1 MSALKNEKPGL
12 KARCAGISLLQGVT
26 LDRQPLDQLLET
38 NAEFR
43 ELEGRDRSFA
53 HALVAASL
61 RHGGEIKSVLGKF
74 LAKPLPRSSGM
85 AVDILTIAAAQLL
98 FMGVSPHAAIDL
110 SVDLAK
116 QDKKAQH
123 FSGLINAVL
132 RKVSADGKSALEKLD
147 GPRLNTPD
155 WLWEQWVS
163 AYGEKTAHDIAAS
176 HLSEAALDISVKA
189 NAEHWATQL
198 EGELLPTG
206 TIRLRTADRSLQD
219 LPGFNTGDWWV
230 QDAASALPAKLFGDI
245 KGQSVLDLCAAPGGK
260 TAQLAS
266 AGAVVTAVD
275 DSVSRLS
282 RLKENLARLRLQA
295 TTLLVDMLSLPT
307 DALYDNVL
315 LDAPCSA
322 TGTIRRHPDLVYLK
336 TSRQLDNLVGLQQ
349 KMLEHAA
356 SLVKPGGKLVYCTC
370 SLSPLEGERQVFR
383 FLRAHENFVLSP
395 ITPQDLAQQEQFITP
410 AGLMRCLPSMATGGS
425 SGLDGFFAA
434 RLNRLTHRPL
444 VLR

>member
-1 MSALKNEKPGL
+1 VSAQKNEKPGL
-12 KARCAGISLLQGVT
+12 KARRAGISLLQGVT
-26 LDRQPLDQLLET
+26 LDQQPLDQLLET

-53 HALVAASL
+53 HALVASSL
-61 RHGGEIKSVLGKF
+61 RHGGQIKSVLGKF
-74 LAKPLPRSSGM
+74 LTKPLPRSSGM
-85 AVDILTIAAAQLL
+85 AVDILTIATAQLL
-98 FMGVSPHAAIDL
+98 FMDVSPHATIDL

-132 RKVSADGKSALEKLD
+132 RKVSTDGKTAFEKLD

-163 AYGEKTAHDIAAS
+163 AYDEKTARAIAVA
-176 HLSEAALDISVKA
+176 HLSEAPLDISVKS
-189 NAEHWATQL
+189 NAEHWAAQL

-206 TIRLRTADRSLQD
+206 TIRLRSTDKNLQD
-219 LPGFNTGDWWV
+219 LPGFSTGEWWV
-230 QDAASALPAKLFGDI
+230 QDAASALPAKLLGDI
-245 KGQSVLDLCAAPGGK
+245 RGQSVLDLCAAPGGK

-266 AGAVVTAVD
+266 AGAVVTAID
-275 DSVSRLS
+275 DSVSRMS
-282 RLKENLARLRLQA
+282 RLRENLARLKLPV
-295 TTLLVDMLSLPT
+295 TTLLADALSLQT
-307 DALYDNVL
+307 DTLYDNVL

-322 TGTIRRHPDLVYLK
+322 TGTIRRHPDLIYLK
-336 TSRQLDNLVGLQQ
+336 TPQQIGGLAGLQQ

-356 SLVKPGGKLVYCTC
+356 SLVKPGGNLVYCTC
-370 SLSPLEGERQVFR
+370 SLSPLEGERQVFK

-395 ITPQDLAQQEQFITP
+395 ISPEDLARQEQFITP
-410 AGLMRCLPSMATGGS
+410 AGLMRCLPSMAIGSS

-434 RLNRLTHRPL
+434 RLVRLSP
-444 VLR
+444 

>member
-1 MSALKNEKPGL
+1 MTAPKNEKPGL
-12 KARCAGISLLQGVT
+12 KARRAAISLLQGVT
-26 LDRQPLDQLLET
+26 LDQQPLDQLLET

-53 HALVAASL
+53 HALVASSL
-61 RHGGEIKSVLGKF
+61 RHGGEIKAILGKF

-98 FMGVSPHAAIDL
+98 FMDVSPHAAIDL

-132 RKVSADGKSALEKLD
+132 RKVSTDGKSVLEKLD

-163 AYGEKTAHDIAAS
+163 AYDEKTARAIAVA
-176 HLSEAALDISVKA
+176 HLNEAPLDISVKA
-189 NAEHWATQL
+189 NAEHWAAQL

-206 TIRLRTADRSLQD
+206 TIRLRSADRSLQD
-219 LPGFNTGDWWV
+219 LPGFSTGEWWV
-230 QDAASALPAKLFGDI
+230 QDAASALPAKLLGDI

-260 TAQLAS
+260 TAQLAA
-266 AGAVVTAVD
+266 AGANVTAVD
-275 DSVSRLS
+275 DSVSRMN
-282 RLKENLARLRLQA
+282 RLRENLARLKLPV
-295 TTLLVDMLSLPT
+295 TTLLADVLSLPT
-307 DALYDNVL
+307 DTLYDNVL

-336 TSRQLDNLVGLQQ
+336 SPRQLGNLVSLQQ

-356 SLVKPGGKLVYCTC
+356 TLVKPGGKLVYCTC
-370 SLSPLEGERQVFR
+370 SLSPLEGERQVFK
-383 FLRAHENFVLSP
+383 FLGPTRILCSRQSP
-395 ITPQDLAQQEQFITP
+395 PRP
-410 AGLMRCLPSMATGGS
+410 CRGRS
-425 SGLDGFFAA
+425 SL
-434 RLNRLTHRPL
+434 
-444 VLR
+444 

>member
-1 MSALKNEKPGL
+1 VSAAKHEKPGL
-12 KARCAGISLLQGVT
+12 QARRAAISLLQGVT
-26 LDRQPLDQLLET
+26 LDQQPLDQLLET

-53 HALVAASL
+53 HALVASSL
-61 RHGGEIKSVLGKF
+61 RHGGEIKTILGKF
-74 LAKPLPRSSGM
+74 LTKPLPRSSGM

-98 FMGVSPHAAIDL
+98 FMDVSPHAAIDL
-110 SVDLAK
+110 SVDMAK
-116 QDKKAQH
+116 QDKNAQH

-132 RKVSADGKSALEKLD
+132 RKVSTDGKSALGNLD

-163 AYGEKTAHDIAAS
+163 AYDEKTARAIAVA
-176 HLSEAALDISVKA
+176 HLNEAPLDISVKA
-189 NAEHWATQL
+189 NAEHWSAQL

-206 TIRLRTADRSLQD
+206 TIRLRAADKSLQD
-219 LPGFNTGDWWV
+219 LPGFSTGEWWV
-230 QDAASALPAKLFGDI
+230 QDAASALPAKLLGNI

-260 TAQLAS
+260 TAQLAA
-266 AGAVVTAVD
+266 AGANVTAVD
-275 DSVSRLS
+275 DSVSRMS
-282 RLKENLARLRLQA
+282 RLRENLARLTLPI
-295 TTLLVDMLSLPT
+295 TTLLADVLSLPADT
-307 DALYDNVL
+307 LYDNVL

-336 TSRQLDNLVGLQQ
+336 TPRQLDNLVSLQQ

-356 SLVKPGGKLVYCTC
+356 TLVKPGGKLIYCTC
-370 SLSPLEGERQVFR
+370 SLSPLEGERQVFK

-395 ITPQDLAQQEQFITP
+395 ITPQDLSRQEQFITP
-410 AGLMRCLPSMATGGS
+410 AGLMRCLPSMVIGNS

-434 RLNRLTHRPL
+434 RLNRLSP
-444 VLR
+444 

>member
-1 MSALKNEKPGL
+1 VTALKNEKPGL
-12 KARCAGISLLQGVT
+12 QARRAGISLLQGVT
-26 LDRQPLDQLLET
+26 LDQQPLDQLLET

-53 HALVAASL
+53 HALVASSL
-61 RHGGEIKSVLGKF
+61 RHGGEIKTILGKF
-74 LAKPLPRSSGM
+74 LTKPLPRSSGM

-98 FMGVSPHAAIDL
+98 FMEVSPHAAIDL

-132 RKVSADGKSALEKLD
+132 RKVSTDGNSALEKLD

-163 AYGEKTAHDIAAS
+163 AYDEKTARAIAAA
-176 HLSEAALDISVKA
+176 HLIEAPLDISVKDKA
-189 NAEHWATQL
+189 DYWATQL
-198 EGELLPTG
+198 VGELLPTG
-206 TIRLRTADRSLQD
+206 TIRLRAADKSLQD
-219 LPGFNTGDWWV
+219 LPGFSTGEWWV
-230 QDAASALPAKLFGDI
+230 QDAASALPAKLLGDI

-260 TAQLAS
+260 TAQLAA
-266 AGAVVTAVD
+266 AGAHVSAVD
-275 DSVSRLS
+275 DSVSRMS
-282 RLKENLARLRLQA
+282 RLRENLARLKLPV
-295 TTLLVDMLSLPT
+295 TTLLADVLSLPT
-307 DALYDNVL
+307 DTLYDNVL

-336 TSRQLDNLVGLQQ
+336 TPQQLDNLVSLQQ

-370 SLSPLEGERQVFR
+370 SLSPLEGERQVFK
-383 FLRAHENFVLSP
+383 FLRSHENFVLSP
-395 ITPQDLAQQEQFITP
+395 ITPQDLSRQAQFITP
-410 AGLMRCLPSMATGGS
+410 AGLMRCLPSMAIGNS

-434 RLNRLTHRPL
+434 SLIRLSP
-444 VLR
+444 

>member
-1 MSALKNEKPGL
+1 VSAQKNEKPGL
-12 KARCAGISLLQGVT
+12 QARRAAISLLQGVT
-26 LDRQPLDQLLET
+26 LDQQPLDQLLET
-38 NAEFR
+38 NVEFR

-53 HALVAASL
+53 HALVASSL
-61 RHGGEIKSVLGKF
+61 RHGGEIRAVLGKF

-85 AVDILTIAAAQLL
+85 AVDILTIATAQLL
-98 FMGVSPHAAIDL
+98 FMDVSPHAAIDL

-132 RKVSADGKSALEKLD
+132 RKVSTDGKLVLENLD

-155 WLWEQWVS
+155 WLWEQWIA
-163 AYGEKTAHDIAAS
+163 AYDEKTARAIAVA
-176 HLSEAALDISVKA
+176 HFSEAPLDISVKA
-189 NAEHWATQL
+189 NTEHWATQL

-206 TIRLRTADRSLQD
+206 TIRLRSADKNLQD
-219 LPGFNTGDWWV
+219 LPGFSTGEWWV
-230 QDAASALPAKLFGDI
+230 QDAASALPAKLLSEI

-260 TAQLAS
+260 TAQLAA
-266 AGAVVTAVD
+266 AGANVTAVD
-275 DSVSRLS
+275 DSISRMG
-282 RLKENLARLRLQA
+282 RLRENLARLKLPV
-295 TTLLVDMLSLPT
+295 TTLLADVLSLPADT
-307 DALYDNVL
+307 LYDNVL

-336 TSRQLDNLVGLQQ
+336 SPRQLDSLVGLQQ

-356 SLVKPGGKLVYCTC
+356 KLVKPGGKLVYCTC
-370 SLSPLEGERQVFR
+370 SLSPLEGERQVFK

-395 ITPQDLAQQEQFITP
+395 IMPQDLARQEQFITP
-410 AGLMRCLPSMATGGS
+410 AGLMRCLPPMAIGHS

-434 RLNRLTHRPL
+434 RLVRLSP
-444 VLR
+444 